1 MAQVISVNSIIFENK
16 TIENLKPLTYAPII
30 GTLNSRGLKTYTI
43 PIEEY
48 EDFTTITF
56 VLSDGNSIV
65 LNKGDNLRSFTIKE
79 MFNGVNKIMITYTN
93 GNHDIIRIDPVNL
106 YIDLTKLTSVALY
119 KYLKYKQKYLQLVN
133 ISKGVNINHKLM
145 Y

>member
-1 MAQVISVNSIIFENK
+1 MAQVISVISIIFEDK
-16 TIENLKPLTYAPII
+16 TIENLKPLIYDPTI
-30 GTLNSRGLKTYTI
+30 GRLNSCGLKTYTI

-79 MFNGVNKIMITYTN
+79 MFNGGNKIMITYTN
-93 GNHDIIRIDPVNL
+93 GNHDIIRINPVNL
-106 YIDLTKLTSVALY
+106 YKDLTDLTSVALY